1 MLEKGIQQIL
11 DLDGCNLTS
20 LKVGMKLVYVPQQI
34 AQNNKNTLNL
44 IFYRFLKSCDIFS
57 S

>member
-34 AQNNKNTLNL
+34 AQKKSLVTKTL
-44 IFYRFLKSCDIFS
+44 
-57 S
+57 